1 MSLLQTI
8 AIWLS
13 STLVLI
19 GLASLIATWLMP
31 SVLERPLLRWLIT
44 GRRMA
49 PSRYNRTLISVWA
62 IAIGCYI
69 LLSVLGYRT
78 ASFIAFVIWVPL
90 AIMVLSRLRRAA
102 YFRSLASKGI
112 AYGCQFDHCSFS
124 GRRGCFIWRCYDNS
138 DHRCLQ
144 SASEPEI
151 TFSTATT
158 PSFVGL
164 HGNVKQ
170 N

>member
-31 SVLERPLLRWLIT
+31 SVLERSLLRWLIT

-69 LLSVLGYRT
+69 LLSVLGYRM
-78 ASFIAFVIWVPL
+78 ASFIAFVICCVFFTDL
-90 AIMVLSRLRRAA
+90 IRLRKSCALLIRYAP
-102 YFRSLASKGI
+102 SLIKVCVAPKASTHSVI
-112 AYGCQFDHCSFS
+112 AFFNVSSVAGSNFLDVAISVK
-124 GRRGCFIWRCYDNS
+124 I
-138 DHRCLQ
+138 
-144 SASEPEI
+144 
-151 TFSTATT
+151 
-158 PSFVGL
+158 VG
-164 HGNVKQ
+164 
-170 N
+170 

>member
-90 AIMVLSRLRRAA
+90 AIMVLSRLR
-102 YFRSLASKGI
+102 
-112 AYGCQFDHCSFS
+112 
-124 GRRGCFIWRCYDNS
+124 
-138 DHRCLQ
+138 LQ
-144 SASEPEI
+144 ADQ
-151 TFSTATT
+151 
-158 PSFVGL
+158 V
-164 HGNVKQ
+164 
-170 N
+170 

>member
-1 MSLLQTI
+1 MSLLQPI
-8 AIWLS
+8 ASWLS

-90 AIMVLSRLRRAA
+90 AIMVLSRLRLPADQA
-102 YFRSLASKGI
+102 
-112 AYGCQFDHCSFS
+112 
-124 GRRGCFIWRCYDNS
+124 
-138 DHRCLQ
+138 
-144 SASEPEI
+144 
-151 TFSTATT
+151 
-158 PSFVGL
+158 
-164 HGNVKQ
+164 
-170 N
+170 